1 MKGKQMRGETGDTK
15 AAAEEKGGWMG
26 EQGKEGSRL
35 RGSDGC
41 GGRCSPV
48 IAVKNLITRLDES
61 H

>member
-1 MKGKQMRGETGDTK
+1 MRGETGDTK

-35 RGSDGC
+35 RGSDGF